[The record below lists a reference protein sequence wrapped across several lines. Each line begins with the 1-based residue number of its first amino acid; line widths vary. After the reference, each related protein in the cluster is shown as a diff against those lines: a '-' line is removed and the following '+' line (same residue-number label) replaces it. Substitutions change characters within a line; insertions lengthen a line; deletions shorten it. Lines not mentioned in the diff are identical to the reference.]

1 MNCSILKSVIA
12 TLLLS
17 GIAVPHT
24 TWAKQA
30 QEDVRD
36 AVTWTAPAAA
46 QREAIASAALRT
58 LRHITRAR
66 SAIHNNDLDQA
77 RQDVQ
82 QARELL
88 ALVEAARPA
97 ARLKEHLWVVRQH
110 MDYET
115 TEDIIDDLTLID
127 AELLSLG
134 SIMPTARAHRHL
146 QNAQAFMMKN
156 NTDAARQ
163 ELDSLE
169 ASLVFTEFDLPL
181 AAGEQQILAAQEALT
196 RNQPAAADKNLV
208 AAEESIQFITLGGS
222 APLVSARTH
231 LRRAAR
237 NYRDEYFAAARADL
251 AQASE
256 WLRRAGKDADEKT
269 RKEAQELATKID
281 ALKDKLDTEA
291 DDHTHTLGNFLH
303 RSAVLIERE
312 AEDLWLRY
320 KQQRSANK
328 TLRKLL
334 DAKTHLFYAEYDLS
348 LGRDTDVVRGEL
360 ESADRYLEEAMNE
373 AAPPVRE
380 RINQLRKE
388 VHALEEDPGGD
399 REQVRARYEQAM
411 ADLIQ
416 LIHDH

>member
-1 MNCSILKSVIA
+1 MNSSILKSVIA

-17 GIAVPHT
+17 GVAVPHA

-30 QEDVRD
+30 QEDVRG
-36 AVTWTAPAAA
+36 AVTSAAPAA

-88 ALVEAARPA
+88 SLVEAARPA

-115 TEDIIDDLTLID
+115 AEDIIDDLTLID

-134 SIMPTARAHRHL
+134 DIMPTAKAHRHL
-146 QNAQAFMMKN
+146 QNVQTLMMKN
-156 NTDAARQ
+156 NTEAARQ
-163 ELDSLE
+163 ELDRLE

-181 AAGEQQILAAQEALT
+181 AACEQQILAAQEALT

-208 AAEESIQFITLGGS
+208 AAEESIQFITLGGGT
-222 APLVSARTH
+222 ALVGARTH
-231 LRRAAR
+231 LRRATK
-237 NYRDEYFAAARADL
+237 NYRDQYYAAAKADL

-256 WLRRAGKDADEKT
+256 WLRRAGKDTDEKG

-303 RSAVLIERE
+303 RSAVLIQRE

-334 DAKTHLFYAEYDLS
+334 DAKMHLFYAEYDLS
-348 LGRDTDVVRGEL
+348 LGRDTDVVRNEL
-360 ESADRYLEEAMNE
+360 ESTDRYLEEALSE
-373 AAPPVRE
+373 AGPPVRE

-388 VHALEEDPGGD
+388 VHALEEDLGGD
-399 REQVRARYEQAM
+399 REQAKARYEQAM